1 RGNSHHS
8 HSSPRNCQFPP
19 CQFRQRSRTHI
30 PTINMDRSLDEILEE
45 RQNTR
50 GGRRGGRGRPDRDGG
65 RGPRRDYE
73 RERDF
78 PRDGVKK
85 DDIHQH
91 ASTNT
96 NHLARS
102 ADRNLYQSF
111 PREDAR
117 NIDRDWV
124 HDKFEDDDSRRPT
137 RGSRNDRYDREP
149 ARDAYVPY
157 SPDRAIPK
165 SNQIHSSGSTSI
177 RVENIHYDIQEPD
190 LKELFESIG
199 PVESLRLLYD
209 RHDRSQGVAYVV
221 YPSASLA
228 DRAFRQFDGQ
238 NAMGQPIYLT
248 IQQQSAARPAR
259 NPFDNVEKPAR
270 SLFDRIDNRRSA
282 SPDSR
287 NVDRYVPPG
296 GRDRRSSRSPPRRG
310 GRGAPREAG
319 RRPGARRENTDRR
332 ENGGRER
339 GDRRGPGPKENDG
352 RPTVKGRPKKT
363 AEELDA
369 EMDDYWGGGSAAN
382 EGSAVASG
390 QNEPG
395 REPQVSTIAGGEN
408 NNMGT
413 TSTAPDDDI
422 DLMVE

>member
-1 RGNSHHS
+1 
-8 HSSPRNCQFPP
+8 
-19 CQFRQRSRTHI
+19 
-30 PTINMDRSLDEILEE
+30 MDRSLDEILEE
-45 RQNTR
+45 RQSTR
-50 GGRRGGRGRPDRDGG
+50 GGRRGGRGRSDRDGG
-65 RGPRRDYE
+65 RGPRRDYAE
-73 RERDF
+73 REREY

-85 DDIHQH
+85 
-91 ASTNT
+91 
-96 NHLARS
+96 
-102 ADRNLYQSF
+102 SF

-124 HDKFEDDDSRRPT
+124 HDKFEDDDSRRPA
-137 RGSRNDRYDREP
+137 RGPRNDRYDREP
-149 ARDAYVPY
+149 ARDA
-157 SPDRAIPK
+157 
-165 SNQIHSSGSTSI
+165 SGSTTI

-190 LKELFESIG
+190 LKELFEGIG

-221 YPSASLA
+221 YPSSNLA
-228 DRAFRQFDGQ
+228 NRAFRQFNGQ
-238 NAMGQPIYLT
+238 NAMGQPIYLS
-248 IQQQSAARPAR
+248 IQEARPSR
-259 NPFDNVEKPAR
+259 NPFDNVEEPKR

-282 SPDSR
+282 SPNAR
-287 NVDRYVPPG
+287 NVDRYLPPG
-296 GRDRRSSRSPPRRG
+296 GRGPRNSRSPPRRG
-310 GRGAPREAG
+310 GRGDRGAPRETG

-332 ENGGRER
+332 EGGRER
-339 GDRRGPGPKENDG
+339 GDRRGPGPKKENDG
-352 RPTVKGRPKKT
+352 RPVVQGRPRKT

-395 REPQVSTIAGGEN
+395 REPQVATIAGGQN

>member
-1 RGNSHHS
+1 
-8 HSSPRNCQFPP
+8 
-19 CQFRQRSRTHI
+19 
-30 PTINMDRSLDEILEE
+30 MDRSLDEILEE
-45 RQNTR
+45 RQSTR

-65 RGPRRDYE
+65 RGPRRDYAE

-78 PRDGVKK
+78 PRDG
-85 DDIHQH
+85 
-91 ASTNT
+91 
-96 NHLARS
+96 
-102 ADRNLYQSF
+102 SF

-117 NIDRDWV
+117 NINNDWV
-124 HDKFEDDDSRRPT
+124 HDKYEDDDSRRPA

-149 ARDAYVPY
+149 ARDA
-157 SPDRAIPK
+157 
-165 SNQIHSSGSTSI
+165 SGSTTI

-190 LKELFESIG
+190 LKELFEGIG

-221 YPSASLA
+221 YPSSNLAS
-228 DRAFRQFDGQ
+228 RALRQFNGQ

-248 IQQQSAARPAR
+248 IQEAARPSR
-259 NPFDNVEKPAR
+259 NPFDNVEKPPR
-270 SLFDRIDNRRSA
+270 SLFERIDSRRSA
-282 SPDSR
+282 SPNSR

-296 GRDRRSSRSPPRRG
+296 GRGPRSSRSPPRRG
-310 GRGAPREAG
+310 GRGAPRETG

-332 ENGGRER
+332 EGGRER
-339 GDRRGPGPKENDG
+339 GDRRGPGPKKENDG
-352 RPTVKGRPKKT
+352 RSMVQGRPRKT

-390 QNEPG
+390 ENEPDRG
-395 REPQVSTIAGGEN
+395 PQVSTIAGGEN

>member
-1 RGNSHHS
+1 
-8 HSSPRNCQFPP
+8 
-19 CQFRQRSRTHI
+19 
-30 PTINMDRSLDEILEE
+30 MDRSLDEILEE

-85 DDIHQH
+85 
-91 ASTNT
+91 
-96 NHLARS
+96 
-102 ADRNLYQSF
+102 SF

-149 ARDAYVPY
+149 ARDA
-157 SPDRAIPK
+157 
-165 SNQIHSSGSTSI
+165 SGSTSI

-382 EGSAVASG
+382 EGRAVASG

-408 NNMGT
+408 NMGT

>member
-1 RGNSHHS
+1 
-8 HSSPRNCQFPP
+8 
-19 CQFRQRSRTHI
+19 
-30 PTINMDRSLDEILEE
+30 MDRSLDEILEE
-45 RQNTR
+45 RQSTR
-50 GGRRGGRGRPDRDGG
+50 GGRRGGRGRSDRDGG
-65 RGPRRDYE
+65 RGPRRDYAE
-73 RERDF
+73 RERDY

-85 DDIHQH
+85 
-91 ASTNT
+91 
-96 NHLARS
+96 
-102 ADRNLYQSF
+102 SF

-124 HDKFEDDDSRRPT
+124 HDKFEDDDSRRPA

-149 ARDAYVPY
+149 ARDA
-157 SPDRAIPK
+157 
-165 SNQIHSSGSTSI
+165 SGSVSV

-190 LKELFESIG
+190 LRELFEGIG

-221 YPSASLA
+221 YPSENLA
-228 DRAFRQFDGQ
+228 KRACRQFDGQ

-248 IQQQSAARPAR
+248 IQEAARPAR
-259 NPFDNVEKPAR
+259 NPFDNVEKPSR
-270 SLFDRIDNRRSA
+270 SLFERIDSRRSA
-282 SPDSR
+282 SPNSR

-296 GRDRRSSRSPPRRG
+296 GRGPRSRSPRRD
-310 GRGAPREAG
+310 GRGAPRETG

-332 ENGGRER
+332 GGGRER
-339 GDRRGPGPKENDG
+339 GDRRGPGPKKENDG
-352 RPTVKGRPKKT
+352 RPMVQGRPRKT

-390 QNEPG
+390 ENEPG

-413 TSTAPDDDI
+413 TSTAPEDDI